1 MATEWLRPADGAC
14 SAASEALPEFM
25 MELYD
30 GTINF
35 IPSLETEKEVS
46 LTARENDVAAVY

>member
-1 MATEWLRPADGAC
+1 VATEWLRPADGAC

-46 LTARENDVAAVY
+46 LTARENDVATVY